1 MKNVDHVRQLVD
13 SVLKNMLE
21 GQPTPVRFQAAC
33 AMEKISRNERAKEV
47 IQRGIS
53 VVLNA
58 YLSIINDT
66 DNSDVRIVFASV
78 MSLFKQDVKP
88 IATDICNFLK

>member
-1 MKNVDHVRQLVD
+1 
-13 SVLKNMLE
+13 MLE

-33 AMEKISRNERAKEV
+33 AMEKIAKNDKAKEI
-47 IQRGIS
+47 IQQGIT

-58 YLSIINDT
+58 YLSLINDT
-66 DNSDVRIVFASV
+66 DNGDVRIAFAFV
-78 MSLFKQDVKP
+78 MSLFKQDIKP